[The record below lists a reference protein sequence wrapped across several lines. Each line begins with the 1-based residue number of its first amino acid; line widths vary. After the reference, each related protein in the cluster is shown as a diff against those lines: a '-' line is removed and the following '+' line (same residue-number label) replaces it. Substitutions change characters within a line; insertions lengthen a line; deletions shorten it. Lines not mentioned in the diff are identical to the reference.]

1 LSEGRLLKENCHRQE
16 WLKKKGRPVKAD
28 VAMSGIDTEILM
40 ASYVENNTSQGK
52 CWIFDFGST
61 IHDVLIRIF

>member
-1 LSEGRLLKENCHRQE
+1 
-16 WLKKKGRPVKAD
+16 VKAD

-61 IHDVLIRIF
+61 IHDVLIRIYLTLWLQRRKELSKW